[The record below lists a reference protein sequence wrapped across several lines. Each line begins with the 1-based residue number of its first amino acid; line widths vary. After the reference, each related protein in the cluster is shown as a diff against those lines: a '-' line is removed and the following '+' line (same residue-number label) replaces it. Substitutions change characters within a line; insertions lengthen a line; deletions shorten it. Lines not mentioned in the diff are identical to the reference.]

1 MTSSQQDLAQQTCE
15 APPDVG
21 GAEGPASSRDGV
33 TPAGDGPAVTG
44 GPAVTA
50 QPGAPAGK
58 EPSPPI
64 LSVAPVQSGK
74 DFAAVLQRVE
84 EAARQWGLRPDHPE
98 GQFVSALLGAIDWS
112 GRVIET
118 AQAEFKL
125 MFRQDRDTAELELA
139 RAREITKAANI
150 ALSQART
157 AQIALQVEQEN
168 LVFRMM
174 KEVMPLFIEKLQ
186 GALVL
191 REESWNAGVRRRRYA
206 VTGLVTLGLFLGGYG
221 VCAWQNRGATS
232 LLGQCMAHPVPSN
245 GRIYCDVTGFGQ
257 AAQ

>member
-1 MTSSQQDLAQQTCE
+1 M
-15 APPDVG
+15 
-21 GAEGPASSRDGV
+21 DGV
-33 TPAGDGPAVTG
+33 ATPESVEQPTGADAGGDAS
-44 GPAVTA
+44 AWE
-50 QPGAPAGK
+50 K
-58 EPSPPI
+58 E
-64 LSVAPVQSGK
+64 
-74 DFAAVLQRVE
+74 FAALVGAVRTT
-84 EAARQWGLRPDHPE
+84 AREWGVRPDSLE
-98 GQFVSALLGAIDWS
+98 GRFVSALLGTTEWLGRLNASSQANFAAI
-112 GRVIET
+112 GR
-118 AQAEFKL
+118 QN
-125 MFRQDRDTAELELA
+125 RDAAALELA
-139 RAREITKAANI
+139 RAKEITKAANI

-232 LLGQCMAHPVPSN
+232 LLGQCMAHPVSSSN
-245 GRIYCDVTGFGQ
+245 GRIYCDVTDFGQ